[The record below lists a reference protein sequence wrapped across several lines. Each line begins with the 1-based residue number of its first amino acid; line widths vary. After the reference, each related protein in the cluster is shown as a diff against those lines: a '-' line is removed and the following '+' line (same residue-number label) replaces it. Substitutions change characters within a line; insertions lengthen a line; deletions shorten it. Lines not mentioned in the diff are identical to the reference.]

1 MFSLKVENAKGAIL
15 ELTNDET
22 NFQVTNVEGLNPPNA
37 TINTSDFANGD
48 GSAFNS
54 SKIPNREIVITVYI
68 NGDVQTNRLTLYQYF
83 RNKNWCKIYYTD
95 DKRDVYIEGYVQAFE
110 APIFTQKQVAQISI
124 LCPDPYFKDIETIV
138 QSISKALKKFTF
150 PFSINIGEPIAFS
163 EIELEKITNVINESE
178 SETGLIV
185 NVTFMGRVDKLEIRN
200 IDNGQN
206 FIIDYNFMANDKLI
220 INCNR
225 GSKSVILTRD
235 ALAYNLIPY
244 VRSGSTFFQLGIGDN
259 NFSFLADD
267 GTSDMSVDIQ
277 FNYYKV
283 YLGV

>member
-95 DKRDVYIEGYVQAFE
+95 DQRDVYIEGYVQAFE

-244 VRSGSTFFQLGIGDN
+244 VRNGSTFFQLGIGDN